1 MMSKELGNEFWMAV
15 SKDSKT
21 MDGQLVLLRHAAI
34 AAAFCNDKWI
44 NAADVRKMLSKEN
57 RPAATKVEQMLL
69 QMRNIIDKK
78 LSAEQ
83 SVQVRDLLD
92 SFQDGL
98 VMSSVQKKPKG
109 IEDIIVVPESH
120 AAIFVA
126 QVKDRVGVE
135 LTTAYD
141 GYYVEPSPIQ
151 SGPASSKESTSGT
164 STVFLI

>member
-1 MMSKELGNEFWMAV
+1 MAV

-44 NAADVRKMLSKEN
+44 NAADVRKMISKEN
-57 RPAATKVEQMLL
+57 KPAATKVEQMLL

-83 SVQVRDLLD
+83 SGQVRDLLD

-98 VMSSVQKKPKG
+98 AVQKKPKG
-109 IEDIIVVPESH
+109 IEDFIVIPESH

-151 SGPASSKESTSGT
+151 SGPASPKESTSGT